1 MVASNFSRL
10 EDTLCEASATMGAA
24 ECDGALYGS
33 LISAGEASR
42 ENWLSEVLGANGFG
56 GAGIERCWRMLE
68 ESWQAAA
75 ELIESESY
83 NFTPLLPLD
92 DEPLSAR
99 TRALGEWCGGF
110 LFGLGIGGVDDFHH
124 FSAEAQEVI
133 GDLSEITRIEATPGG
148 DDSAEAAFAEL
159 TEYVRVGVQI
169 LLEEIRSQ
177 HPAPLRPTLH

>member
-1 MVASNFSRL
+1 MIESTFIHL
-10 EDTLCEASATMGAA
+10 EDTLCEASAAMGAA

-42 ENWLSEVLGANGFG
+42 ESWLTEVLGDG
-56 GAGIERCWRMLE
+56 GYQHAGTERCWRLLE

-75 ELIESESY
+75 ELIESES
-83 NFTPLLPLD
+83 FSFVPLLPKD
-92 DEPLSAR
+92 NEPLSAR

-110 LFGLGIGGVDDFHH
+110 LFGLGIGGVDEFHH
-124 FSAEAQEVI
+124 FSQEAQEVI
-133 GDLSEITRIEATPGG
+133 GDLSEITRIESTPGG
-148 DDSAEAAFAEL
+148 DEAAEAAFAEL

-169 LLEEIRSQ
+169 LLEEIRSM

>member
-83 NFTPLLPLD
+83 NFTPLLPSTMSRCRL
-92 DEPLSAR
+92 EPAHWASGAAASCLVLVSGASM
-99 TRALGEWCGGF
+99 TF
-110 LFGLGIGGVDDFHH
+110 
-124 FSAEAQEVI
+124 
-133 GDLSEITRIEATPGG
+133 IT
-148 DDSAEAAFAEL
+148 S
-159 TEYVRVGVQI
+159 
-169 LLEEIRSQ
+169 
-177 HPAPLRPTLH
+177 RPKRRR